1 LPALLLASVSDGK
14 TMMFYALIALFLL
27 GVDWLEDP
35 HFGQSAFSRPMA
47 SQIYG
52 SDELEQHVMVV
63 VEHPQFIE
71 QQSLATTYCIP
82 TIEPM
87 AITVSPFSIPALY
100 NFMSIQR

>member
-1 LPALLLASVSDGK
+1 M
-14 TMMFYALIALFLL
+14 MMFYALIALFLL

-52 SDELEQHVMVV
+52 SDELEVHAMVV
-63 VEHPQFIE
+63 VEHPPFIE
-71 QQSLATTYCIP
+71 QPSLVTTYCIP
-82 TIEPM
+82 AMEPM
-87 AITVSPFSIPALY
+87 ALTASPFSVPPLY